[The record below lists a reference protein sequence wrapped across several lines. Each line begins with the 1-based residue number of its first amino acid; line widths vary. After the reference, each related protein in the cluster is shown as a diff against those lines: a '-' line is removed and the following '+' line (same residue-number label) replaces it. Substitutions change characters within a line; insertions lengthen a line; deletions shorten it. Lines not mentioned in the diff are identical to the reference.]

1 MKMKVN
7 KYISVLLF
15 VTALSVVLI
24 NFEPQQCIRSP
35 RLGNPQMVLSESSF
49 EIVIDG
55 LWPFIKNEV
64 RFVLKS
70 DLMTCSLKIDS
81 VSSNVFKVSAPRE
94 LSPGAYELK
103 AEINGKWFINP
114 KAVFVYIEFP
124 ENYTIFHAADLPDL
138 DNGESEKLF
147 TALLDDVRAERAAI
161 LLLSGDVVYGGGV
174 KRYSRFYNGIS
185 QLDIPVI
192 ICPGNHERE
201 DWPLYVRDYP
211 DLKHSNTFG
220 DLNIISLDSSYG
232 CNQLTNNQLGW
243 FEEQLLESVS
253 SEIIVQIHHPV
264 VGDRSIER
272 NQQRFI
278 DLLKKHNVAATVSG
292 HVHADAFHTADGI
305 EWIEDKLPPR
315 PWLLTTTTYD
325 FDFAP
330 AANGGLSFPGYRLL
344 KFENNKLVS
353 VGKLHEGG
361 RGYMSERVN
370 LKEKLNN

>member
-1 MKMKVN
+1 MKVN

-15 VTALSVVLI
+15 VIALSVVLI
-24 NFEPQQCIRSP
+24 NFEPQQRIRSP

-55 LWPFIKNEV
+55 LWPLIENEV

-70 DLMTCSLKIDS
+70 DLMSCSLKIDS
-81 VSSNVFKVSAPRE
+81 VSSNVFTVSAPCE

-114 KAVFVYIEFP
+114 KAVFIYTEFP

-138 DNGESEKLF
+138 DNGKSEKLL
-147 TALLDDVRAERAAI
+147 TALLNDVRAEQAAI
-161 LLLSGDVVYGGGV
+161 LLLSGDVVYGGGAE
-174 KRYSRFYNGIS
+174 RYARFYKAIVE
-185 QLDIPVI
+185 LDIPVI

-201 DWPLYVRDYP
+201 DWPIFVRDYP
-211 DLKHSNTFG
+211 DLKHSNVFG
-220 DLNIISLDSSYG
+220 ELNIISLDSAYG
-232 CNQLTNNQLGW
+232 CNQLTNNQLTW
-243 FEEQLLESVS
+243 FEQQLQESVS
-253 SEIIVQIHHPV
+253 GETIIQIHHPV

-278 DLLKKHNVAATVSG
+278 EILKKYNVAATVSG
-292 HVHADAFHTADGI
+292 HAHADAFHTTDGV
-305 EWIEDKLPPR
+305 EWIEEELPPQ

-353 VGKLHEGG
+353 VGKLYEGG
-361 RGYMSERVN
+361 RSYMSERVN